1 MKVGGVLGIIGGLIA
16 LLVGAIGHSAT
27 GMLGSLAAGVG
38 YSDGEASMQYYG
50 VMSLALP
57 IIGLVGAGLAFQQG
71 TLGAALMA
79 ISAAGILFVF
89 GAGVFS
95 LICAILLGI
104 GATLAF
110 LDKGKTAA

>member
-38 YSDGEASMQYYG
+38 YSEGEASMQYYG

-57 IIGLVGAGLAFQQG
+57 IVGLVGAGLSFQQG
-71 TLGAALMA
+71 KLGAALMA

-89 GAGVFS
+89 GAGALS
-95 LICAILLGI
+95 LICAVLLGV
-104 GATLAF
+104 GAALAF
-110 LDKGKTAA
+110 LDKGKTA